1 MLPRHKLMQ
10 DPSAVFEKPGDV
22 LDNME
27 LSTEQKIEVLRQWQN
42 DVQQRLVAEMQAV
55 GIAWSDEEWMRM
67 PGSSKNST
75 RLQEISDALI
85 KLENG

>member
-42 DVQQRLVAEMQAV
+42 DVQQRLVAE
-55 GIAWSDEEWMRM
+55 EEAM